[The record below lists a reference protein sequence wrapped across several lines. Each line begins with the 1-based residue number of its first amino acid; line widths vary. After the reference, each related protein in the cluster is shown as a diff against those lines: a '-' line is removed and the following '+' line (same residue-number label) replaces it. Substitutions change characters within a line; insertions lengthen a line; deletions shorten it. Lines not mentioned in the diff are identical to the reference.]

1 MNNKQNKKD
10 ERRGGFYWKGDESY
24 VSVTTVLKI
33 LDKPALRYWFGK
45 EVYYAMVKDPTL
57 SEGEALSAPYKT
69 SGKAQERG
77 KTIHSLV
84 EAYKKTGAVIDTV
97 PEPLKGYANAFYA
110 WTTDNK
116 ITDIENEKTVFN
128 EEYLYAGTLDML
140 ARVNGVSYLIDCK
153 TGKDIYPESALQ
165 ISAYQAAL
173 PAPVEKIGVLLL
185 KEDGKYKFEEAV
197 PRFEIFLS
205 VKKIWEWVNK
215 DLIEKVGYKGVTK

>member
-97 PEPLKGYANAFYA
+97 PEPLKGYANAFYS
-110 WTTDNK
+110 WVGGNK
-116 ITDIENEKTVFN
+116 IEIVENEKTVIN
-128 EEYLYAGTLDML
+128 EDYKYAGTLDL
-140 ARVNGVSYLIDCK
+140 LVRVNGGDYVIDAK
-153 TGKDIYPESALQ
+153 TGKDIYLESTLQ
-165 ISAYQAAL
+165 LSAYQKAL
-173 PAPVEKIGVLLL
+173 GGIAPKIGVLLL
-185 KEDGKYKFEEAV
+185 KEDGEYKFATV
-197 PRFEIFLS
+197 NPRFDVFLNC
-205 VKKIWEWVNK
+205 KALWDWR
-215 DLIEKVGYKGVTK
+215 TA